1 MRRLKVINSFFKTF
15 TTQHQLN
22 NQYPI
27 FGYNNRHIL
36 TLGNNLLKHLINFI
50 EAKDVTQSKIYQHLK
65 CSPQA
70 AKILQYVCQR
80 FVKGIEE
87 TAVLDILQDNFE
99 YKGYEYLSHLDV
111 VKQLVDMGWI
121 VQVSFGQI
129 KVQEVSKLETLNT
142 SVGPS
147 MSLLRLLEEGSL
159 EIHLPDIKPYTDHLE
174 YLQDQ
179 FDVIEFLHKMSMSK
193 QGFTESSLSI
203 GRLKNKLVLLSQRIL
218 ERLKITEEP
227 IVVEEFFKEKM
238 LDEREQRIF
247 LALLKEEYSG
257 GEGQFRDM
265 NTLIELISLDE
276 YDKIRNRALLE
287 DGSKLINE
295 NIIDY
300 EEILNMFGGISRSF
314 YLQEEILQRIIH
326 PNKKKKVTKL
336 RLDKLVEEQDLFEY
350 LTPTTNLSDVVLHP
364 KTREVLNTVVKQ
376 VDKDVYAKLKAW
388 GIKDKRRGIDAR
400 IIFYGA
406 PGTGKTMTA
415 VSLAKTLKK
424 PILSFDCSKIL
435 SMYVGESEKNVRK
448 IFDDFKRLSKEA
460 KVDPILLLNE
470 ADQFLSSRTEG
481 AGGSAEKMHNQMQNI
496 FLEQIEQFE
505 GILIATTNLLE
516 NIDKAFSRRFNY
528 KIEFKKPGKKQRKRL
543 WHFMLPENADYEE
556 ELDVSELSKHELTG
570 GQINLIIRNTA
581 YKVAVREESV
591 FTLQDFLEEIEKE
604 LGSSFEGSKSMGFK
618 V

>member
-1 MRRLKVINSFFKTF
+1 M
-15 TTQHQLN
+15 
-22 NQYPI
+22 
-27 FGYNNRHIL
+27 
-36 TLGNNLLKHLINFI
+36 KHLINFI
-50 EAKDVTQSKIYQHLK
+50 EAKNVGKTKIYKHLK
-65 CSPQA
+65 STEQE
-70 AKILQYVCQR
+70 AKVLQYVCRR
-80 FVKGIEE
+80 FVKGVEE

-99 YKGYEYLSHLDV
+99 YEGYDYLKYLKV
-111 VKQLVDMGWI
+111 VKKLMDMGWL
-121 VQVSFGQI
+121 VQVTFGQI
-129 KVQEVSKLETLNT
+129 KVQEVSELEIINT

-147 MSLLRLLEEGSL
+147 ISLLRLLEEGSL
-159 EIHLPDIKPYTDHLE
+159 ELTLPDIKPYTDHLE

-179 FDVIEFLHKMSMSK
+179 FDVIELLHKMAVSK
-193 QGFTESSLSI
+193 QGFTDTSLGL

-218 ERLKITEEP
+218 ERLKITKEP
-227 IVVEEFFKEKM
+227 IMVEEFFKEHQ

-287 DGSKLINE
+287 DGSKLISAE
-295 NIIDY
+295 IIDY

-314 YLQEEILQRIIH
+314 YLQEDILQKIIH

-336 RLDKLVEEQDLFEY
+336 KLDKLVEEQELFEY
-350 LTPTTNLSDVVLHP
+350 LKPTTDLSDVVLHP
-364 KTREVLNTVVKQ
+364 KTREILNTVIKQ
-376 VDKDVYAKLKAW
+376 VDKDVFAKLKAW
-388 GIKDKRRGIDAR
+388 GIKDKRRGIDAK
-400 IIFYGA
+400 IIFYGSA
-406 PGTGKTMTA
+406 GTGKTMTA
-415 VSLAKTLKK
+415 VSLAKSLKR

-448 IFDDFKRLSKEA
+448 IFDDFKILSKKA

-470 ADQFLSSRTEG
+470 ADQFLSSRTQG
-481 AGGSAEKMHNQMQNI
+481 VGSSADKMHNQMQNI

-543 WHFMLPENADYEE
+543 WHFMLPEQADYEE
-556 ELDVSELSKHELTG
+556 NFDIEELAKYELTG

-581 YKVAVREESV
+581 YRVAVREESL

>member
-1 MRRLKVINSFFKTF
+1 
-15 TTQHQLN
+15 
-22 NQYPI
+22 
-27 FGYNNRHIL
+27 
-36 TLGNNLLKHLINFI
+36 LKHLINFI
-50 EAKDVTQSKIYQHLK
+50 EAKNVSKTKIYKHLK
-65 CSPQA
+65 STEQE
-70 AKILQYVCQR
+70 AKVLQYVCRR
-80 FVKGIEE
+80 FVKGVEE

-99 YKGYEYLSHLDV
+99 YEGYDYLKYLKI
-111 VKQLVDMGWI
+111 VKKLMDMGWL
-121 VQVSFGQI
+121 VQISFGQI
-129 KVQEVSKLETLNT
+129 KVQEVSELEIINT

-159 EIHLPDIKPYTDHLE
+159 ELTLPDIKPYTDHLE

-179 FDVIEFLHKMSMSK
+179 FDVIELLHKMAVSK
-193 QGFTESSLSI
+193 QGFTDTSLGL
-203 GRLKNKLVLLSQRIL
+203 GRLKNKLVLLNQRIV
-218 ERLKITEEP
+218 ERIKITKEP
-227 IVVEEFFKEKM
+227 IMVEEFFKEKK

-265 NTLIELISLDE
+265 NVLIELISLDE

-287 DGSKLINE
+287 DGSKLISE
-295 NIIDY
+295 EIIDY

-314 YLQEEILQRIIH
+314 YLQEEILQKIIH

-336 RLDKLVEEQDLFEY
+336 KLDKLVEEQDLFEY
-350 LTPTTNLSDVVLHP
+350 LNPTTDLSDVVLHP
-364 KTREVLNTVVKQ
+364 KTREVLNTVIKQ
-376 VDKDVYAKLKAW
+376 VDKDVFAKLKAW
-388 GIKDKRRGIDAR
+388 GIKDKRKGIDAK
-400 IIFYGA
+400 IIFYGS

-415 VSLAKTLKK
+415 VSLAKSLKR

-448 IFDDFKRLSKEA
+448 IFDDFKILSKKA
-460 KVDPILLLNE
+460 KVNPILLLNE
-470 ADQFLSSRTEG
+470 ADQFLSSRTQG
-481 AGGSAEKMHNQMQNI
+481 ASSSADKMHNQMQNI

-505 GILIATTNLLE
+505 GILIATTNLLD

-543 WHFMLPENADYEE
+543 WHFMLPEKADYEE
-556 ELDVSELSKHELTG
+556 SFDVDELAKHELTG

-581 YKVAVREESV
+581 YHVAVREESL
-591 FTLQDFLEEIEKE
+591 FTIQDFLEEIEKE

-618 V
+618 I

>member
-1 MRRLKVINSFFKTF
+1 MTKAKIFK
-15 TTQHQLN
+15 
-22 NQYPI
+22 
-27 FGYNNRHIL
+27 
-36 TLGNNLLKHLINFI
+36 
-50 EAKDVTQSKIYQHLK
+50 HLK
-65 CSPQA
+65 CSPQE
-70 AKILQYVCQR
+70 AKMLQYICRR
-80 FVKGIEE
+80 FVKGLEE
-87 TAVLDILQDNFE
+87 TAVLDVLQDNFE
-99 YKGYEYLSHLDV
+99 YESYDYLKYLSV
-111 VKQLVDMGWI
+111 VKRLMDMGWM

-129 KVQEVSKLETLNT
+129 KVQEVSELEILNT

-159 EIHLPDIKPYTDHLE
+159 EITLPDIKPYTDHLE

-179 FDVIEFLHKMSMSK
+179 FDVIELSHKMAVSK
-193 QGFTESSLSI
+193 QGFTDSSLSL
-203 GRLKNKLVLLSQRIL
+203 GRLKNKLVLLNQRII

-227 IVVEEFFKEKM
+227 IVVEEFFKEKGF
-238 LDEREQRIF
+238 DDREQRIF

-276 YDKIRNRALLE
+276 YDKIRNRSLLE
-287 DGSKLINE
+287 DGSKLLND

-314 YLQEEILQRIIH
+314 YLQEDILHKIIH

-336 RLDKLVEEQDLFEY
+336 KLDKLIEEQDLFEY
-350 LTPTTNLSDVVLHP
+350 LTPMTDLSDVVLHP
-364 KTREVLNTVVKQ
+364 KTREVLNTIIKQ

-388 GIKDKRRGIDAR
+388 GIKDKRKGIDAR
-400 IIFYGA
+400 IIFYGS

-415 VSLAKTLKK
+415 VSLAKTLKR

-448 IFDDFKRLSKEA
+448 IFDDFKSLSKKA

-481 AGGSAEKMHNQMQNI
+481 PGSSADKMHNQMQNI

-505 GILIATTNLLE
+505 GILIATTNLLD

-528 KIEFKKPGKKQRKRL
+528 KIEFKKPGRKQRKRL
-543 WHFMLPENADYEE
+543 WHFMLPESADYEE
-556 ELDVSELSKHELTG
+556 GFDVGELAKHELTG
-570 GQINLIIRNTA
+570 GQINLIVRNTA
-581 YKVAVREESV
+581 YKVAVKEESV
-591 FTLQDFLEEIEKE
+591 FTLKDFLEEIEKE
-604 LGSSFEGSKSMGFK
+604 LGTSFEGSTSMGFK

>member
-1 MRRLKVINSFFKTF
+1 
-15 TTQHQLN
+15 
-22 NQYPI
+22 
-27 FGYNNRHIL
+27 
-36 TLGNNLLKHLINFI
+36 LKHLINFI
-50 EAKDVTQSKIYQHLK
+50 EAKDVSKSKIFKHLK
-65 CSPQA
+65 CSRQE
-70 AKILQYVCQR
+70 AKILQYICRR

-99 YKGYEYLSHLDV
+99 YEGYDYLAHLEV
-111 VKQLVDMGWI
+111 VKHLMDMGWI
-121 VQVSFGQI
+121 VQISFGQI
-129 KVQEVSKLETLNT
+129 KVQEVSKLEILNT

-159 EIHLPDIKPYTDHLE
+159 ELSLPDIKPYTDHLE

-179 FDVIEFLHKMSMSK
+179 FDIIELLHKMSASK
-193 QGFTESSLSI
+193 QGFADSSLSI
-203 GRLKNKLVLLSQRIL
+203 GRLKNKLVLLNQRIK
-218 ERLKITEEP
+218 ERLKITKDP
-227 IVVEEFFKEKM
+227 IVVEEFFKEKKF
-238 LDEREQRIF
+238 DEREQRIF

-287 DGSKLINE
+287 DGSKLINN

-336 RLDKLVEEQDLFEY
+336 KLDKLVEEQDIFEY
-350 LTPTTNLSDVVLHP
+350 LTPSTDLSDVVLHP
-364 KTREVLNTVVKQ
+364 KTREVLNTIIKQ
-376 VDKDVYAKLKAW
+376 VDKDVFAKLKAW
-388 GIKDKRRGIDAR
+388 GIKDKRKGIDAR
-400 IIFYGA
+400 IIFYGS

-415 VSLAKTLKK
+415 VSLAKTLKR

-448 IFDDFKRLSKEA
+448 IFDDFKILSKKA

-481 AGGSAEKMHNQMQNI
+481 AGSSADKMHNQMQNI

-505 GILIATTNLLE
+505 GILIATTNLLD

-528 KIEFKKPGKKQRKRL
+528 KIEFKKPGRKQRKRL
-543 WHFMLPENADYEE
+543 WHFMLPEKADYEE
-556 ELDVSELSKHELTG
+556 GFDVQELAKHELTG
-570 GQINLIIRNTA
+570 GQINLIVRNTA

-591 FTLQDFLEEIEKE
+591 FSIQDFLEEIEKE
-604 LGSSFEGSKSMGFK
+604 LGASFEGSKSMGFK
-618 V
+618 I